1 MPTTLDYSLLP
12 PPDDS
17 LSSAIIREQFVQ
29 TYRHQLL
36 STSAF
41 WLADNPTLVVALGT
55 SAKPETKLL
64 YVLEADLAQYGYD
77 HLPAS
82 LIQKATLE
90 TASYT
95 LAIEPIWL
103 QGTETCKDNW
113 DGVMA
118 VCQAIND
125 AGIDRHSVVVAV
137 GGGAFLDMVGFGCAI
152 AHRGVQ
158 LLRVPTT
165 ILAQADSGV
174 GVKSAINAFGKKNFL
189 GAFAVPLAVINDA
202 AFLASL
208 SPDLIRAGLAE
219 AVKVALV
226 KDAAFFAQ
234 LELDAVDAIEGNLDK
249 LQQVIQQSALLHLRH
264 ICQGGDPFEQGSSR
278 PLDFGHWSA
287 HKAEGL
293 TNFRIAHGLAVAAG
307 LHLDALYSQRMG
319 WLPPEDYTRVKSL
332 LVRMG
337 YDLAL
342 GPYGLSPT
350 AGQTTHP
357 LLAGL
362 NEFREHLGGRLTLL
376 MLRGIGQ
383 PIEVHELDDQIITQ
397 AIIDLVA

>member
-1 MPTTLDYSLLP
+1 MPITSDHSLLP

-17 LSSAIIREQFVQ
+17 LSTAIIREQFVQ

-36 STSAF
+36 STNAF

-55 SAKPETKLL
+55 IAKPETKLL
-64 YVLEADLAQYGYD
+64 YILEADLAQYGYD

-82 LIQKATLE
+82 LIHKASLE
-90 TASYT
+90 KHSYT
-95 LAIEPIWL
+95 LAKEPMWL
-103 QGTETCKDNW
+103 QGTESCKDNW
-113 DGVMA
+113 AGVMA

-125 AGIDRHSVVVAV
+125 SGIDRHSVVVAV
-137 GGGAFLDMVGFGCAI
+137 GGGAFLDMVGFACAI

-165 ILAQADSGV
+165 VLAQADSGV

-202 AFLASL
+202 AFLATL
-208 SPDLIRAGLAE
+208 NPDLIRAGLAE

-226 KDAAFFAQ
+226 KDGDFFEQ
-234 LELDAVDAIEGNLDK
+234 LERDAVDAIEGDLDK
-249 LQQVIQQSALLHLRH
+249 LQQIIHQSALLHLRH

-293 TNFRIAHGLAVAAG
+293 TNFGIAHGLAVAAG
-307 LHLDALYSQRMG
+307 LHLDALYSQQMG
-319 WLPPEDYTRVKSL
+319 WLLANDYARVKSL

-342 GPYGLSPT
+342 GPYGIS
-350 AGQTTHP
+350 QTTDQSIHP

-383 PIEVHELDDQIITQ
+383 PIEVHELDDQIMTQ
-397 AIIDLVA
+397 AINDLVA